1 MKGRAKALPFFADRA
16 MTASI
21 VIQLLVAGL
30 SIGSIYALVGL
41 GLVLAFKGT
50 GILNF
55 AHGELVALGAYVALF
70 LTVILHLPYWQVFI
84 LSLVIMA
91 LIGAAFERVLI
102 KPLLRAPS
110 FTIVVATMAIGLM
123 IKNALRLS
131 WQESIATLPSP
142 LDDMSFR
149 IGEVNINP
157 QYLWIIGCSILI
169 TASLALFFRKNLTGK
184 ALQAVAQN
192 QEAARLMGIRVSV
205 VFPLTFAISS
215 VLAGLAGILF
225 SPLVGIQPEMS
236 SIILKGFVAAILGG
250 INSLLGCVVGGLLL
264 GILETFGGAFI
275 GGTFKDV
282 TAFVILM
289 AVLLFRPNGIFG
301 KAEARR
307 V

>member
-1 MKGRAKALPFFADRA
+1 
-16 MTASI
+16 MTTSI

-30 SIGSIYALVGL
+30 STGSIYALVGL

-70 LTVILHLPYWQVFI
+70 LTASLHLPYWQVLI
-84 LSLVIMA
+84 LSLLIMA
-91 LIGAAFERVLI
+91 LIGAGYERILI
-102 KPLLRAPS
+102 RPLMHAPS
-110 FTIVVATMAIGLM
+110 FTVVVATMAIGLM
-123 IKNALRLS
+123 IKNALRFS
-131 WQESIATLPSP
+131 WQEAVATLPSP
-142 LDDMSFR
+142 LDNIVVR
-149 IGEVNINP
+149 IGEVKINP
-157 QYLWIIGCSILI
+157 QYLWIICCSILI
-169 TASLALFFRKNLTGK
+169 TVLLALFFRKNLTGK

-192 QEAARLMGIRVSV
+192 QEAARLMGIRVSL

-215 VLAGLAGILF
+215 MLAALAGILF
-225 SPLVGIQPEMS
+225 SPIIGIQPEMS

-250 INSLLGCVVGGLLL
+250 FSSLPGCVVGGILL